1 MAYRSDF
8 PDEVRARLA
17 ISEVIG
23 RKIKLTRKGREHLG
37 LCPFHS
43 DRKPSLTVSDEK
55 GFYHCFSC
63 QAHGDVFSFVME
75 TEGLSFPEAL
85 EQLAGLAGLE
95 VPAPTPDGA
104 EHAKRRASL
113 IEVMEIAAS
122 WYESQL
128 AAQAG
133 EKAATYLQTRG
144 VSPATR
150 KAFRLGFAPA
160 RRAALKEALIARG
173 IAEAILIEAGLVI
186 QPDDGGD
193 GGDRDGGETYDR
205 FRDRIMFPIADH
217 RGKIIAFGGRAMGEA
232 KAKYLNSPETP
243 VFHKGSVLYGLAAA
257 RAPARAAGTV
267 LVVEGYMDVIALHEA
282 GFANAV
288 APLGTAVTEDQL
300 ALLWR
305 LAPEPVLCFDG
316 DAAGGRA
323 AVAAA
328 ERALPLLQPG
338 RSLRIAKIPAGED
351 PDTLVRKQGGGA
363 LRALIDDAMRLD
375 ELLWWKEKTAVRT
388 DSPEREAGL
397 RARLDAL
404 AAAIR
409 EPTVREAYQRLFA
422 ARLAAAFGETPPR
435 RGQGWAGKG
444 KWTGRRAPA
453 PPARPSRALLQTS
466 LAREGDAGGAR
477 ERFLVG
483 CVLAHPA
490 LVERIEEP
498 LAQAVLVDPGLDT
511 LRGAILKLCADR
523 ADLDSGTLNSQLRQE
538 GLGEHVDRLAA
549 GGTVIPPD
557 STELDVVERVWRQA
571 LSRHTSGSLQTEI
584 ETATLGPEDWSEEQN
599 IRVRT
604 LQEERDRAEGAPTR
618 GNLVNRV

>member
-1 MAYRSDF
+1 MAYRTDF

-63 QAHGDVFSFVME
+63 QAHGDVFDFVME
-75 TEGLSFPEAL
+75 TEGLNFREAL

-113 IEVMEIAAS
+113 IDAMEIAAG

-128 AAQAG
+128 AAQVGQTAAAYLG
-133 EKAATYLQTRG
+133 ERG
-144 VSPATR
+144 VSPETVG
-150 KAFRLGFAPA
+150 AFRLGFAPA
-160 RRAALKEALIARG
+160 RRTALKDALIARG
-173 IAEAILIEAGLVI
+173 IAEDALIEAGLVVR
-186 QPDDGGD
+186 PDDGDGRD
-193 GGDRDGGETYDR
+193 GGDTYDR
-205 FRDRIMFPIADH
+205 FRDRIMFPIADP

-243 VFHKGSVLYGLAAA
+243 LFHKGSVLFGLAAA
-257 RAPARAAGTV
+257 RAPAREAGTV
-267 LVVEGYMDVIALHEA
+267 LVAEGYMDVIALHEA
-282 GFANAV
+282 GLANAV

-316 DAAGGRA
+316 DGAGRGA
-323 AVAAA
+323 AVRTA

-338 RSLRIAKIPAGED
+338 RSLRIAQLPDGED
-351 PDTLVRKQGGGA
+351 PDSLVRKQGAGA
-363 LRALIDDAMRLD
+363 LRALLDDALRLD
-375 ELLWWKEKTAVRT
+375 ELLWWKERTAVRT

-404 AAAIR
+404 AGAIR

-422 ARLAAAFGETPPR
+422 ARLAEAFGETPRR
-435 RGQGWAGKG
+435 RGKG
-444 KWTGRRAPA
+444 GAWTGRRAPP
-453 PPARPSRALLQTS
+453 PPARPSRALLRTG
-466 LAREGDAGGAR
+466 LARDGDAGAGR

-483 CVLAHPA
+483 CVIAHPG
-490 LVERIEEP
+490 LIERIEEA
-498 LAQAVLVDPGLDT
+498 LAQATLADPGLDR
-511 LRGAILKLCADR
+511 LRGAILKVCADR
-523 ADLDSGTLNSQLRQE
+523 AGLDSDALKSQLNQE
-538 GLGEHVDRLAA
+538 GLGESLDRLAA
-549 GGTVIPPD
+549 GGTVIPPASSD
-557 STELDVVERVWRQA
+557 LDTVEHAWREA
-571 LSRHTSGSLQTEI
+571 LALHSRRLLRAEI
-584 ETATLGPEDWSEEQN
+584 ETAWHDFAEDSSEEKRG
-599 IRVRT
+599 RVRA
-604 LQEERDRAEGAPTR
+604 LQEELGGAEGVRTR
-618 GNLVNRV
+618 GNLAGPG